1 MESRVVYADHSATT
15 AVRPEVLE
23 AMLPY
28 FSERYGNPSSIY
40 QIAQESK
47 SALEAARE
55 QVARGIGAKAREI
68 FFTGCGTEAD
78 NWAIKGVAEKYAQKG
93 RHIITS
99 AVEHHAVLHSCEF
112 LEKHGYRITYLPV
125 DAEGMV
131 SVEALKNALDDETI
145 LVSIMMANNEIGTIN
160 PIAEIGAICREKGVL
175 FHVDAVQAL
184 GTLPIDV
191 ESMQIDMLSM
201 SAHKLYGPKGV
212 GALYIRKGIQLP
224 SFIHGGAQESR
235 RRAGTENVAGIV
247 GFGKAVELATAEMAE
262 RNQRLQQMR
271 DRLIDGILERI
282 PHARLNG
289 ARTNRLPGH
298 VNFSFEF
305 VEGESLLMLLDMNG
319 IYASSGSACTSGS
332 LDPSHVLL
340 AIGLPHEIAHGS
352 LRMTFGRENTMDD
365 IEYILEKLPPI
376 VQRLRDMSPLYEDYM
391 KKNQKR

>member
-1 MESRVVYADHSATT
+1 MRNRVVYADHSATT

-28 FSERYGNPSSIY
+28 FTQQYGNASSIY
-40 QIAQESK
+40 QVAQESK
-47 SALEAARE
+47 MALEEARK
-55 QVARGIGAKAREI
+55 QVAKGIGAKAREI
-68 FFTGCGTEAD
+68 YFTGCGTEAD
-78 NWAIKGVAEKYAQKG
+78 NWAIKGIAEALGAKG

-99 AVEHHAVLHSCEF
+99 AVEHHAVLHTCQY
-112 LEKHGYRITYLPV
+112 LEKQGFRVTYLPV
-125 DAEGMV
+125 DADGVV
-131 SVEALKNALDDETI
+131 SVEALKKAIDDETI

-160 PIAEIGAICREKGVL
+160 PIEEIGAICRENKVL

-191 ESMQIDMLSM
+191 EKMKIDMLSM

-212 GALYIRKGIQLP
+212 GALYVRKGIRIP
-224 SFIHGGAQESR
+224 SFIHGGAQESK

-247 GFGKAVELATAEMAE
+247 GFGKAVELAVAEMEE
-262 RNQRLQQMR
+262 RNAKLREMR
-271 DRLIDGILERI
+271 DRLIDGVLETI
-282 PHARLNG
+282 PHSRLNG
-289 ARTNRLPGH
+289 HRTKRLPGH
-298 VNFSFEF
+298 ANFSFEF
-305 VEGESLLMLLDMNG
+305 IEGESMLMLLDMND

-352 LRMTFGRENTMDD
+352 LRLTFGRENTMEDVD
-365 IEYILEKLPPI
+365 YILEKLPPI

-391 KKNQKR
+391 KNKR